1 MSRKALGIAALAV
14 LVVLSSVVLSSATVR
29 VQNLY
34 AWVEGVNMDR
44 EDAAYN
50 IKPAEAIDVEVGE
63 EVEVSLWAETG
74 GDEDEPVS
82 ASFSVAAGRENI
94 QITGTG
100 DNSFKVRVKGGGGGT
115 AQIYYS
121 VDGDYNM
128 KGGLREGRITFE
140 IE

>member
-14 LVVLSSVVLSSATVR
+14 LVILSSVVLSSATVR
-29 VQNLY
+29 VENLY
-34 AWVEGVNMDR
+34 AWVKGVNMDR
-44 EDAAYN
+44 EEAAYN
-50 IKPAEAIDVEVGE
+50 VKPAEAIDVEVGE

-82 ASFSVAAGRENI
+82 ASFSVTAGRDKI

-100 DNSFKVRVKGGGGGT
+100 DNSFRVRVKGGSGGT
-115 AQIYYS
+115 AQIFYS